1 MCFFTQ
7 INNSNSILL
16 QISHFTHKK
25 DVFTTKI
32 HGNEKT
38 PNFIN
43 YFCSSFLN
51 PKNQSDMLEIDFKE
65 IITVSMVLFAVIDIV
80 GSIPI
85 IVNLRAKVGHIESEK
100 ASIVAGA
107 IMIVFLFVGEG
118 LLNLIGIDVHSFAVA
133 GSFVLF
139 FLALEMILGI
149 RIYRDEEPG
158 SASIVPLA
166 FPLIAGAGTMT
177 TLLSLRSQF
186 HTINIIIAIVLNI
199 ILVYIVLKSSKKIEN
214 LLGENGLGVVRKTF
228 GVILLAIA
236 VKLFA
241 ANVKGLFV

>member
-1 MCFFTQ
+1 MLQ
-7 INNSNSILL
+7 INTN
-16 QISHFTHKK
+16 
-25 DVFTTKI
+25 
-32 HGNEKT
+32 
-38 PNFIN
+38 
-43 YFCSSFLN
+43 
-51 PKNQSDMLEIDFKE
+51 E
-65 IITVSMVLFAVIDIV
+65 IITISMVLFAVIDIV

-85 IVNLRAKVGHIESEK
+85 IVDLKAKVGVIESEK
-100 ASIVAGA
+100 ASVVAGI
-107 IMIVFLFVGEG
+107 IMIIFLFIGEEF
-118 LLNLIGIDVHSFAVA
+118 LKIIGIDVYSFAVA

-149 RIYRDEEPG
+149 HIYKNEEAS

-186 HTINIIIAIVLNI
+186 DTVNIVIGILLNI
-199 ILVYIVLKSSKKIEN
+199 ILVYIVLKSSSKIEK
-214 LLGENGLGVVRKTF
+214 LLGQNGLGVVRKTF
-228 GVILLAIA
+228 GVVLLAIA